1 MLKIKSNHSISLSII
16 LSVLFFIGC
25 VVGAFFMPSLTETF
39 IKIADNVGSP
49 AVITDG
55 GRFLILALAYAV
67 LAIFIFADSLL
78 FSLLLRVRA
87 GLVFTEKSVALIRGV
102 AWCCLL
108 LGAVFCGLGF
118 YFQLAFIVAFAAIF
132 LGLCLRVVKN
142 VIEEATEIK
151 SENDLTV

>member
-1 MLKIKSNHSISLSII
+1 MLKIKSNHSITLSII
-16 LSVLFFIGC
+16 LSVLFFVGC
-25 VVGAFFMPSLTETF
+25 GVGVFYLPTLTE
-39 IKIADNVGSP
+39 ILIDVSDNIGSRGE
-49 AVITDG
+49 ITEG
-55 GRFLILALAYAV
+55 GRIFVLCLAYGILAILILAN
-67 LAIFIFADSLL
+67 SLL

-108 LGAVFCGLGF
+108 LGIVFGLLGI
-118 YFQLAFIVAFAAIF
+118 YFQLSFIVAFAAIF
-132 LGLCLRVVKN
+132 LGICLRVVKN

>member
-16 LSVLFFIGC
+16 LSVLFFISC
-25 VVGAFFMPSLTETF
+25 IVGAFFMPSLTEMLINVT
-39 IKIADNVGSP
+39 DNIGSR
-49 AVITDG
+49 ANITDI
-55 GRFLILALAYAV
+55 GRIFVLALAYAV
-67 LAIFIFADSLL
+67 LAVLIFADTLL
-78 FSLLLRVRA
+78 FSLLLRVRS

-108 LGAVFCGLGF
+108 LGAVFCGLGI

>member
-1 MLKIKSNHSISLSII
+1 MLKIKSNHSITLSII
-16 LSVLFFIGC
+16 LSVLFFVGC
-25 VVGAFFMPSLTETF
+25 GVGVFYLPTLTE
-39 IKIADNVGSP
+39 ILIDVSDNIGNRGE
-49 AVITDG
+49 ITEG
-55 GRFLILALAYAV
+55 GRIFVLCLAYGILAILILAN
-67 LAIFIFADSLL
+67 SLL

-108 LGAVFCGLGF
+108 LSIVFGLLGI
-118 YFQLAFIVAFAAIF
+118 YFQLSFIVAFAAIF
-132 LGLCLRVVKN
+132 LGICLRVVKN

>member
-1 MLKIKSNHSISLSII
+1 MFKIKKSHSISLSII

-25 VVGAFFMPSLTETF
+25 VVGAFFMPSLAEML
-39 IKIADNVGSP
+39 IKVADNIGNR
-49 AVITDG
+49 ANITDS
-55 GRFLILALAYAV
+55 GRIFVLALAYAV
-67 LAIFIFADSLL
+67 LAVLIFADTLL

-108 LGAVFCGLGF
+108 LGAVFCGLGI
-118 YFQLAFIVAFAAIF
+118 YFKLAFIVAFAAIF

-142 VIEEATEIK
+142 VIEEAAEIK

>member
-1 MLKIKSNHSISLSII
+1 MLKIKSNHSITLSII
-16 LSVLFFIGC
+16 LSVLFFVGC
-25 VVGAFFMPSLTETF
+25 GVGVFYLPTLTE
-39 IKIADNVGSP
+39 ILIDVSDNIGNRGE
-49 AVITDG
+49 ITEG
-55 GRFLILALAYAV
+55 GRIFVLCLAYGILAILILAN
-67 LAIFIFADSLL
+67 SLL

-108 LGAVFCGLGF
+108 LGIVFGLLGI
-118 YFQLAFIVAFAAIF
+118 YFQLSFIVAFAAIF
-132 LGLCLRVVKN
+132 LGICLRVVKN

>member
-1 MLKIKSNHSISLSII
+1 MLKIKSNHSITLSII
-16 LSVLFFIGC
+16 LSILFFVGC
-25 VVGAFFMPSLTETF
+25 GVGVFYLPTLTE
-39 IKIADNVGSP
+39 ILIDVSDNIGNRGE
-49 AVITDG
+49 ITEG
-55 GRFLILALAYAV
+55 GRIFVLCLAYGILAILILAN
-67 LAIFIFADSLL
+67 SLL

-108 LGAVFCGLGF
+108 LGIVFGLLGI
-118 YFQLAFIVAFAAIF
+118 YFQLSFIVAFAAIF
-132 LGLCLRVVKN
+132 LGICLRVVKN

>member
-1 MLKIKSNHSISLSII
+1 
-16 LSVLFFIGC
+16 
-25 VVGAFFMPSLTETF
+25 MPTLTEMLINVT
-39 IKIADNVGSP
+39 DNIGNRGE
-49 AVITDG
+49 ITEG
-55 GRFLILALAYAV
+55 GRIFVLCLAYGILAILILAN
-67 LAIFIFADSLL
+67 SLL

-108 LGAVFCGLGF
+108 LGIVFGLLGI
-118 YFQLAFIVAFAAIF
+118 YFQLSFIVAFAAIF
-132 LGLCLRVVKN
+132 LGICLRVVKN